1 MKHENSHGQL
11 FTGMLFGAL
20 VGACATYLIVKN
32 KDSIQKYWEDMN
44 EKMKDGMHRFADK
57 ANELKYK
64 AKEKAD
70 ELTQKAKEK
79 MHAAEEVAECLEEKL
94 HHPTTHRTTAPK
106 K

>member
-1 MKHENSHGQL
+1 MRHENSNGHL
-11 FTGMLFGAL
+11 VTGLLFGAL

-32 KDSIQKYWEDMN
+32 KDSIRKCWEEMN
-44 EKMKDGMHRFADK
+44 EKVKDGMHQFAD
-57 ANELKYK
+57 K

-79 MHAAEEVAECLEEKL
+79 MHAAEEAAECLGEKL
-94 HHPTTHRTTAPK
+94 HHATPHRNTSSK